1 MLNIIYIDTK
11 FKKNVIIN
19 KKRKGVFSM
28 QEFILTIMEQFGY
41 IGVFLLIAIENI
53 FPPIPSEVILL
64 FGGFMTTYTKLNIVI
79 MIIAA
84 TLGSILGAIVLYYIG
99 KIFNKDRLKK
109 IISGKIGKIL
119 RLKNSDI
126 DKADKWFDTKGN
138 KTVFF
143 CRFIPIVRSL
153 ISIPAGMS
161 EMPMGKFLVYTT
173 FGSLIWNTVLV
184 VIGSIVGENWT
195 SILTIFDT
203 YSSIVV
209 VVIAIIFVIC
219 VYLFY
224 RNRLNNKKKGSNKK

>member
-161 EMPMGKFLVYTT
+161 EMPMCKFLVYTT

>member
-11 FKKNVIIN
+11 FRENVIIN

-28 QEFILTIMEQFGY
+28 QEFILAIMEQFGY

-161 EMPMGKFLVYTT
+161 EMPMCKFLIYTT